1 MAGVTCRAAGVRRH
15 TGASIY
21 AIQGLGRQIAAA
33 NRAAKKRS
41 KMAAFADRL
50 SEHGSIANAAREVG
64 ITYKTAEHYF
74 AQMRKELG
82 PQAS

>member
-1 MAGVTCRAAGVRRH
+1 MRRH

-21 AIQGLGRQIAAA
+21 AIQGFGRRVSAA
-33 NRAAKKRS
+33 NRTARKQRQL
-41 KMAAFADRL
+41 AAFAERL

-74 AQMRKELG
+74 SEIRKELG
-82 PQAS
+82 PQAV

>member
-1 MAGVTCRAAGVRRH
+1 VRRH

-21 AIQGLGRQIAAA
+21 AIQGLGRQV
-33 NRAAKKRS
+33 RAERKQWQ
-41 KMAAFADRL
+41 MAAFAERL

-74 AQMRKELG
+74 AQMRRELG
-82 PQAS
+82 PQAV